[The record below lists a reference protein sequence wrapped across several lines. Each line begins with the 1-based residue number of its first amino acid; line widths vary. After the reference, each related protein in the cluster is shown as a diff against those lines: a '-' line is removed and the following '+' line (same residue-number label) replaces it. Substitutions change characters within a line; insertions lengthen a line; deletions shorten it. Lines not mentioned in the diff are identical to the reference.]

1 MGEELD
7 EIREALPFLIP
18 LVILQVALMLVALVD
33 LVRRERV
40 RGGNKVIWGLVIV
53 LVNIIGP
60 IVYLL
65 AGRLEGADGGD
76 QD

>member
-1 MGEELD
+1 MAEELD
-7 EIREALPFLIP
+7 EIREVLPFLIP

-33 LVRRERV
+33 LVKRERV

>member
-1 MGEELD
+1 MGD
-7 EIREALPFLIP
+7 EIEIKEALPFLIP
-18 LVILQVALMLVALVD
+18 LLIVQVVLMVVALVD
-33 LVRRERV
+33 LVKRERV
-40 RGGNKVIWGLVIV
+40 RGGNKVIWGVVIV

-65 AGRLEGADGGD
+65 AGRLEGADSGD